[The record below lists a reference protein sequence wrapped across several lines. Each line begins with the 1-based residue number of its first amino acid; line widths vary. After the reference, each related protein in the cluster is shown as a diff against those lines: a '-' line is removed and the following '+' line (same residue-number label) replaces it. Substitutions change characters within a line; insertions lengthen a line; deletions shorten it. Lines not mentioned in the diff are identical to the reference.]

1 MWNARY
7 WNIGGKTNFSTD
19 ISNTH
24 LGVGDEILKQPKCM
38 LNTGFI
44 LMIYLILK
52 KGYMVQTLIFS

>member
-24 LGVGDEILKQPKCM
+24 LGVGDEILKQPKW